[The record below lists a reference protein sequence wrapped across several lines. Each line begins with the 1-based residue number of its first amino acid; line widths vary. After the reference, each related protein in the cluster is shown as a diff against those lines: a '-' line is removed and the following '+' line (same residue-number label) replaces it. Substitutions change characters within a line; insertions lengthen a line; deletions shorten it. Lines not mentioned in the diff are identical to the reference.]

1 MKVYWIPLTLAL
13 AGHAAESR
21 KPAPEV
27 SMPAA
32 FQELSPVVGT
42 SSRSSGL
49 AQWWKEFRDPVL
61 DSLILHAVETNLDLR
76 IAASRVVE
84 ARAAAGIARSALL
97 PSLSQNF
104 SANRIRGGF
113 SQGVVRV
120 GGAPSSAQNDSFVS
134 PFETGI
140 IQTGFEARWEVDVF
154 GGLRKN
160 LDAAKADAAAAKE
173 SYRDVMLVVMADVA
187 HNYME
192 LRGLQHQIAIAEKN
206 RDAQSE
212 MLELT
217 RVRAEAGL
225 ATELDVERQAAQLAA
240 TEAVIPAL
248 ESAKSRIIHRV
259 SVLLGEQ
266 PGALAGELER
276 PQPLPAT
283 PPEVPAGLPSEL
295 LKRRPDVR
303 QAEAEIAAAT
313 ARVGA
318 ARRDLFP
325 KFVLSGFVGRQST
338 SVSGLTLGAGNFFGF
353 GPSIQLP
360 LFTGGRIRSNIA
372 VQDARLE
379 QALRGYEREVLA
391 AVEET
396 ENALAAYRR
405 EHERQGS
412 LRAAVSASRQS
423 VELARELYL
432 AGPGDFLSVLEA
444 QRALYANEER
454 LVESDTALVANLVAL
469 YKALGGGWEVSAVD
483 GPR

>member
-1 MKVYWIPLTLAL
+1 MRFHWIPFTLAL
-13 AGHAAESR
+13 AGHAAEAR
-21 KPAPEV
+21 KPVPEV
-27 SMPAA
+27 SMPPA
-32 FQELSPVVGT
+32 FQELSPALGT

-49 AQWWKEFRDPVL
+49 TQWWREFRDPAL
-61 DSLILHAVETNLDLR
+61 DTLILRALETNLDLR

-97 PSLSQNF
+97 PTLSQNA

-113 SQGVVRV
+113 SQGIVRV
-120 GGAPSSAQNDSFVS
+120 GGAPSSAQNDSLVS
-134 PFETGI
+134 PFETGVF
-140 IQTGFEARWEVDVF
+140 QAGFEARWEVDLF

-160 LDAAKADAAAAKE
+160 LDAAKADAVAAKE
-173 SYRDVMLVVMADVA
+173 SYRDVMLLVLADVA
-187 HNYME
+187 RNYME

-206 RDAQSE
+206 RGAQRE

-225 ATELDVERQAAQLAA
+225 ATNLDVERQAAQLAA
-240 TEAVIPAL
+240 TEAVIPGL
-248 ESAKSRIIHRV
+248 ESAKSQIIHRV

-266 PGALAGELER
+266 PGALGEELKQ

-303 QAEAEIAAAT
+303 RAEAEIAAAT
-313 ARVGA
+313 ARLGV

-325 KFVLSGFVGRQST
+325 KFVLSGFFGRQST

-360 LFTGGRIRSNIA
+360 LFTGGRIRSNIE
-372 VQDARLE
+372 VQNARLE
-379 QALRGYEREVLA
+379 QALKGYEREVLA
-391 AVEET
+391 AVEEV

-405 EHERQGS
+405 EHERRGS
-412 LRAAVSASRQS
+412 LVTAVSASRLA
-423 VELARELYL
+423 VDLARELYL

-444 QRALYANEER
+444 QQELYANENR
-454 LVESDTALVANLVAL
+454 LVESETALVANLVAL
-469 YKALGGGWEVSAVD
+469 YKALGGGWEQS
-483 GPR
+483 PQ